1 MNKNN
6 KKSKLSR
13 LDKVLEMPKEI
24 SSNEPKITILGFNQM
39 LIENYKGILEYQEFF
54 IRVNTYIG
62 ILNINGFNLNLSEM
76 TTDDILIGYEPT
88 NSFLRLTPKAA
99 AFFPEWIKA
108 NLMEDMDAE
117 SFWGMKHAMEKD
129 EEEERRNH

>member
-1 MNKNN
+1 LNKNN

-76 TTDDILIGYEPT
+76 TTDDILITG
-88 NSFLRLTPKAA
+88 K
-99 AFFPEWIKA
+99 I
-108 NLMEDMDAE
+108 E
-117 SFWGMKHAMEKD
+117 SLDFESMID
-129 EEEERRNH
+129 EE

>member
-1 MNKNN
+1 
-6 KKSKLSR
+6 
-13 LDKVLEMPKEI
+13 MPKEI

-76 TTDDILIGYEPT
+76 TTDDILITG
-88 NSFLRLTPKAA
+88 K
-99 AFFPEWIKA
+99 I
-108 NLMEDMDAE
+108 E
-117 SFWGMKHAMEKD
+117 SLDFESMID
-129 EEEERRNH
+129 EE